1 MNDKQNV
8 VDGQIVEDVNSDS
21 ESSVQDEDSSTVVAS
36 LDEMIRL
43 NFKRLNDLSAE
54 QKTLKQIMDDALENS
69 EIYKEVSE
77 KTKTAILEK
86 TSLRKTLL
94 TTPEMISALN
104 KMKDLATEIREKKTS
119 LSDYILEFQRI
130 SGANEIDLG
139 NGKIMQIEN
148 SAKLIR
154 KK

>member
-1 MNDKQNV
+1 MDDKQNV

-21 ESSVQDEDSSTVVAS
+21 ESSVQDENSSTVVAS

-54 QKTLKQIMDDALENS
+54 QKTLKQMMDDALENS
-69 EIYKEVSE
+69 ETYKEVSE

-139 NGKIMQIEN
+139 NGEIMQIEN